1 MEIRRGD
8 VYYVASTRDY
18 QEYGSEQ
25 RSGRPAIIVSNDKN
39 NEFSPVV
46 EVVYLTTRPKNRLP
60 THIDIR
66 ATGKPSIAICEQIT
80 SVSVERLGDYIG
92 TLSDLELEML
102 NAALEISLDLKS
114 GVANGESAPAA
125 DGVPPAKTAAPAAD
139 DTEEQTVLRAQR
151 DLYKSLYEQL
161 LERVMKR

>member
-1 MEIRRGD
+1 MDIKRGD
-8 VYYVASTRDY
+8 VYYVSSTRDM
-18 QEYGSEQ
+18 EYGSEQ

-80 SVSVERLGDYIG
+80 SVAVDRLGDYIG
-92 TLSDLELEML
+92 ALSDLEIEML
-102 NAALEISLDLKS
+102 NAALEISLDLKD
-114 GVANGESAPAA
+114 GTAAGKPAPSAA
-125 DGVPPAKTAAPAAD
+125 DTPPAKTVPPAD
-139 DTEEQTVLRAQR
+139 GDSEEQTVLRAQR
-151 DLYKSLYEQL
+151 DLYKTLYEQL
-161 LERVMKR
+161 LERIMKR